1 MTYTSHLFLPIVNL
15 AFTRLSS
22 RAVPNCVKEPIK
34 IEDEV
39 IHETDKSLVIWP
51 KDYAFGFTMQLFF
64 FFIISGCGSWK
75 GVSGYNMVI
84 LEEKAGFLYM
94 SSSK

>member
-1 MTYTSHLFLPIVNL
+1 M
-15 AFTRLSS
+15 
-22 RAVPNCVKEPIK
+22 PNCVKEPIK

-64 FFIISGCGSWK
+64 SFLLFR
-75 GVSGYNMVI
+75 GVGVGR
-84 LEEKAGFLYM
+84 E
-94 SSSK
+94 